1 MDILTSV
8 SADTLFETL
17 GDQSAQME
25 SLANQSL
32 SNGIDKYIN
41 KDYKGAAVAF
51 KAAFGL
57 SSASQSTYGVDA
69 AKYLA
74 MSYIQLGETNNAVQ
88 AYKQAI
94 QLYSNDDTL
103 YAALGNLY
111 FGEGRT
117 GEAIEAYE
125 NAVRN
130 FEDGNNRFSLGQAY
144 LKAGR
149 NEDAANQFR
158 KVIEMNQG
166 SANGY
171 YGLGQALAAQKKYPE
186 AIAQFERAVQ
196 KNKAFY
202 DAYAEMGYT
211 YADAGDLDRANEIK
225 DFLGYKDKSLAT
237 TLGEYI
243 NKMTQPK
250 ILFAW
255 ADSSFPFYMPP
266 KTTVAELGN
275 YMANANASQTFAMVF
290 QFNKSM
296 DRESVENPLNWSIS
310 RASGNGPAGDYNY
323 GLGIPDTEARISP
336 TPIDVYY
343 DEKYYNAIVRFTV
356 DQNATGTATIDP
368 SHLQF
373 TFTGLDGDGNTMHP
387 KYDQYTGFSG
397 SF

>member
-1 MDILTSV
+1 MDILTPAT
-8 SADTLFETL
+8 ADTLFETISN
-17 GDQSAQME
+17 QSAQME
-25 SLANQSL
+25 SLANQAL
-32 SNGIDKYIN
+32 SNGIDKYVN

-51 KAAFGL
+51 KRAFGL
-57 SSASQSTYGVDA
+57 SPYSDYAVDA

-74 MSYIQLGETNNAVQ
+74 MSQVKLGKTNEAVDT
-88 AYKQAI
+88 YKQAI
-94 QLYSNDDTL
+94 QMHPDNDTL

-125 NAVRN
+125 NAVRT

-158 KVIEMNQG
+158 KVIELNENSG
-166 SANGY
+166 NGY
-171 YGLGQALAAQKKYPE
+171 YGLGQALAAQKKYPQ
-186 AIAQFERAVQ
+186 AIEQFERAVH
-196 KNKAFY
+196 KNKEFY
-202 DAYAEMGYT
+202 AAYAEMGYT
-211 YADAGDLDRANEIK
+211 YADAGDLDKAKEIK
-225 DFLGYKDKSLAT
+225 ALLENKDASLAT

-255 ADSSFPFYMPP
+255 ADSAFPYYLPP
-266 KTTVAELGN
+266 KTQVAELSN
-275 YMANANASQTFAMVF
+275 YMANANASQTFTMVF

-296 DRESVENPLNWSIS
+296 DRESVENPLNWTIS
-310 RASGNGPAGDYNY
+310 RASGNGPGGDYNY
-323 GLGIPDTEARISP
+323 GLDIPDTEVGISP
-336 TPIDVYY
+336 YPTDVYY
-343 DEKYYNAIVRFTV
+343 DEKYYNAIVRFTIN
-356 DQNATGTATIDP
+356 QNGSGTGTIDP

-373 TFTGLDGDGNTMHP
+373 SFKGEDGDGNTMHP